1 MRKYVTTE
9 LAPTPRGCYSQAV
22 SSDNILYH
30 AGQIGLDPLTGQ
42 LSGQDF
48 EAQFTQI
55 LENTSAIAQAAGS
68 DLTKVVK
75 LTVYLKNF
83 DEDYPKVDNVM
94 SKFFEAPYPARTT
107 IGVAQLPANALV
119 EVDAITAVE

>member
-1 MRKYVTTE
+1 MRRYVTTE
-9 LAPTPRGCYSQAV
+9 LAPTPKGCYSQAV

-30 AGQIGLDPLTGQ
+30 AGQLGLDPVTGQ
-42 LSGQDF
+42 MSGPDF
-48 EAQFTQI
+48 ETQFTQI
-55 LENTSAIAQAAGS
+55 LENISAVAQAADS
-68 DLTKVVK
+68 DLTQVIK

-83 DEDYPKVDNVM
+83 DEDYPKVDGVM
-94 SKFFEAPYPARTT
+94 SQFFEIPYPARTT